1 MKVAIIGTAYPF
13 RGGIAAFN
21 ERLAKAYIDEGHEV
35 EIFTFTTQYPNF
47 LFPGKSQYS
56 DGDCPSFIKPKRVLS
71 SVNPFTWFKAAKMV
85 VNYQPDLVIC
95 KFWLPFMGP
104 SLGTVLKLIRRKC
117 DAPIISVLD
126 NVVPHEKRIGDKPFT
141 SYFLSKL
148 DSAIAMS
155 QAVWDDFRKFEPN
168 KKLILSE
175 HPIYDNFGEATS
187 EETARKQLGLSDSKK
202 YLLFFGIV
210 RDYKGLDILIEAM
223 PKIREGNP
231 DVELVVAGEY
241 YGNQEFYEELIEKN
255 NLKDCV
261 HLHSKFI
268 PDEEVKNY
276 FCACDLV
283 VQPYKSAT
291 QSGVTQ
297 IAYHFEKPMVV
308 TNVGGLPEMCPDG
321 KVGYITEVSPNSVA
335 EGVLKYFQNREK
347 VDFIGNIKEEKKRY
361 SWERMLAN
369 INKLIKE

>member
-1 MKVAIIGTAYPF
+1 
-13 RGGIAAFN
+13 
-21 ERLAKAYIDEGHEV
+21 
-35 EIFTFTTQYPNF
+35 
-47 LFPGKSQYS
+47 
-56 DGDCPSFIKPKRVLS
+56 
-71 SVNPFTWFKAAKMV
+71 
-85 VNYQPDLVIC
+85 
-95 KFWLPFMGP
+95 
-104 SLGTVLKLIRRKC
+104 
-117 DAPIISVLD
+117 
-126 NVVPHEKRIGDKPFT
+126 
-141 SYFLSKL
+141 
-148 DSAIAMS
+148 
-155 QAVWDDFRKFEPN
+155 
-168 KKLILSE
+168 
-175 HPIYDNFGEATS
+175 
-187 EETARKQLGLSDSKK
+187 
-202 YLLFFGIV
+202 
-210 RDYKGLDILIEAM
+210 M

-255 NLKDCV
+255 NLKDYV

-268 PDEEVKNY
+268 PDEEVKSY

-321 KVGYITEVSPNSVA
+321 KVGYITEVNPNSVA